1 MINVRKLAVLA
12 LLKVEQDGAYSNL
25 TLNNIISENSDLSSQ
40 DKALLSTIFYGVLD
54 RKITIDF
61 YISRLIDIPFK
72 KIHPFT
78 ICVLRSALYQ
88 IKYLDR
94 IPDSAAVNEAVKIIK
109 SSKQSY
115 QSGFVNAVLRR
126 FLREEINLPT
136 GDTVEDLS
144 IYYSCP
150 EWITGSFIK
159 DYGIAVA
166 RKLLEESLKTPPV
179 YIRVNTLKT
188 NEDTLIGLLEE
199 QGVKVFKTEIKNCL
213 RITEGI
219 TVKNNELFNK
229 GFFHIQDMSSQMC
242 AALLNCKKGETV
254 LDLCSAPGGKSFTI
268 AQLMENKGEI
278 HSCDLYEH
286 RTKLVGSGAERLG
299 INIIKTHTLNSE
311 NELPFKNKFDAVLCD
326 VPCSGL
332 GIIRRKPD
340 IKYNAVQDYAEL
352 SNIQFNI
359 LENAAGAV
367 KKGGRIVYSTCTLR
381 KAENRKLVDKF
392 LKKYTDFELVQ
403 DYTYMPHID
412 GTDGFYNALL
422 VSR

>member
-1 MINVRKLAVLA
+1 LINVRKLAALA
-12 LLKVEQDGAYSNL
+12 LLKVEQEGAYSNL
-25 TLNNIISENSDLSSQ
+25 TLNNVIGENSALSSQ
-40 DKALLSTIFYGVLD
+40 DKALLGTIFYGVLD
-54 RKITIDF
+54 RKITLDF
-61 YISRLIDIPFK
+61 YLSKLINIPFR

-78 ICVLRSALYQ
+78 LCVLRSALYQ

-94 IPDSAAVNEAVKIIK
+94 IPNSAAVNEAVKLIK
-109 SSKQSY
+109 DSKQSY

-126 FLREEINLPT
+126 FLREDILLPT
-136 GDTVEDLS
+136 GETVEDLS

-150 EWITGSFIK
+150 QWITGSFIK
-159 DYGIAVA
+159 DYGIDTA
-166 RKLLEESLKTPPV
+166 RKLLEESLKAPPIFV
-179 YIRVNTLKT
+179 RVNTLKT
-188 NEDTLIGLLEE
+188 NEDELIDMLET

-213 RITEGI
+213 CISEGM
-219 TVKNNELFNK
+219 TVKNNELFEK
-229 GFFHIQDMSSQMC
+229 GYFHIQDKSSQTC
-242 AALLNCKKGETV
+242 AALLDCKKGETI
-254 LDLCSAPGGKSFTI
+254 LDLCAAPGGKSFTI
-268 AQLMENKGEI
+268 AQFMENEGEL

-286 RTKLVGSGAERLG
+286 RTRLISSGAERLG
-299 INIIKTHTLNSE
+299 INIIKTHTLNAE
-311 NELPFKNKFDAVLCD
+311 EQLPFENKFDAVLCD

-340 IKYNAVQDYAEL
+340 IKYNAVQDYSEL

-359 LENAAGAV
+359 LENAAKSV

-392 LKKYTDFELVQ
+392 LKKHTELELAF

-422 VSR
+422 ISR